1 MNAGASFAETFGKN
15 PIVIAQAP
23 GRVNLMGDHTDYN
36 QGFVLPTIILRQIVV
51 EAGFGADRHEVY
63 SATLGR
69 MTQFN
74 GGELADLGRSFY
86 ARDRHDGRPMAAGGT
101 PAHHFR
107 SACSSPPSQ
116 DGPPLPTL

>member
-1 MNAGASFAETFGKN
+1 VNAGASFAETFGKN

-36 QGFVLPTIILRQIVV
+36 QGFVLPTIIPQQTMV
-51 EAGFGADRHEVY
+51 EAGFGADQHEVY

-74 GGELADLGRSFY
+74 GGELADFGRY
-86 ARDRHDGRPMAAGGT
+86 VGGCVRVV
-101 PAHHFR
+101 R
-107 SACSSPPSQ
+107 SAVPRYRRSSCGS
-116 DGPPLPTL
+116 LPMF